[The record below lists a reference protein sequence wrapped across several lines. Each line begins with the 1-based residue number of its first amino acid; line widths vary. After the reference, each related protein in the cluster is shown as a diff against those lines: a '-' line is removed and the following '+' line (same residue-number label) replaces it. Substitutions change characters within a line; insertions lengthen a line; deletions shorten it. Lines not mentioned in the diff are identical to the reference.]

1 MTGNKALLDSN
12 VIIFA
17 SKEEIDV
24 ELLLSNY
31 DEFHVSMIT
40 FMEVYGFELNNPE
53 EEDLINELFANLDI
67 TEVNIKIAK
76 QAIIYRKNK
85 IKKIKLPDA
94 IILATAK
101 YLEAELITDD
111 WDDFINIDSS
121 VVIRKLDEYKFQS
134 FRGLIFF
141 LYYHFINI

>member
-1 MTGNKALLDSN
+1 MSGSKALLDSN

-17 SKEEIDV
+17 SKEEVDV
-24 ELLLSNY
+24 ELLLSSY

-40 FMEVYGFELNNPE
+40 FMEVYGFEFANPD
-53 EEDLINELFANLDI
+53 EEDLINDIFANLEI

-76 QAIIYRKNK
+76 QAIVYRKNK

-111 WDDFINIDSS
+111 WDDFVDIDNS
-121 VVIRKLDEYKFQS
+121 VVIKKLDE
-134 FRGLIFF
+134 FRI
-141 LYYHFINI
+141 

>member
-1 MTGNKALLDSN
+1 MIGNKALLDSN

-24 ELLLSNY
+24 ELLLANY

-40 FMEVYGFELNNPE
+40 FMEVYGFELNNE
-53 EEDLINELFANLDI
+53 EEDLINDLFANLDI

-94 IILATAK
+94 IILATAQ

-121 VVIRKLDEYKFQS
+121 VVIRKLDEYKF
-134 FRGLIFF
+134 
-141 LYYHFINI
+141 

>member
-1 MTGNKALLDSN
+1 MSGSKALLDSN
-12 VIIFA
+12 VIILA

-24 ELLLSNY
+24 ELLLSAY

-40 FMEVYGFELNNPE
+40 FMEVYGFEFANPD
-53 EEDLINELFANLDI
+53 EEDLINEIFANLEL

-76 QAIIYRKNK
+76 QAIVYRKNK

-101 YLEAELITDD
+101 YLGAELITDD
-111 WDDFINIDSS
+111 WDDFINIDDSI
-121 VVIRKLDEYKFQS
+121 VIKKLDE
-134 FRGLIFF
+134 FRI
-141 LYYHFINI
+141 

>member
-1 MTGNKALLDSN
+1 MIGNKALLDSN

-24 ELLLSNY
+24 ELLLANY

-53 EEDLINELFANLDI
+53 EEDLINDIFANLDI

-121 VVIRKLDEYKFQS
+121 VVIRKLDEYKF
-134 FRGLIFF
+134 
-141 LYYHFINI
+141 

>member
-1 MTGNKALLDSN
+1 MIGNKALLDSN

-24 ELLLSNY
+24 ELLLANY

-53 EEDLINELFANLDI
+53 EEDLINDIFANLDI

-85 IKKIKLPDA
+85 SKKIKLPDA

-121 VVIRKLDEYKFQS
+121 VVIKKLDEYKF
-134 FRGLIFF
+134 
-141 LYYHFINI
+141 

>member
-1 MTGNKALLDSN
+1 MSGSKALLDSN

-17 SKEEIDV
+17 SKEEVDV
-24 ELLLSNY
+24 ELLLSSY

-40 FMEVYGFELNNPE
+40 FMEVYGFEFTNPD
-53 EEDLINELFANLDI
+53 EEDLINDIFANLEI

-76 QAIIYRKNK
+76 QAIAYRKNK

-111 WDDFINIDSS
+111 WDDFVDIDNS
-121 VVIRKLDEYKFQS
+121 VVIKKLDE
-134 FRGLIFF
+134 FRI
-141 LYYHFINI
+141 

>member
-1 MTGNKALLDSN
+1 MIGNKALLDSN

-24 ELLLSNY
+24 ELLLANY

-40 FMEVYGFELNNPE
+40 FMEVYGFELNNE
-53 EEDLINELFANLDI
+53 EEDLINDLFANLDI

-121 VVIRKLDEYKFQS
+121 VVIRKLDEYKF
-134 FRGLIFF
+134 
-141 LYYHFINI
+141 

>member
-1 MTGNKALLDSN
+1 MNGNKALLDSN
-12 VIIFA
+12 VIILA

-24 ELLLSNY
+24 ELLLSAY

-40 FMEVYGFELNNPE
+40 FMEVYGFEFANPD
-53 EEDLINELFANLDI
+53 EEDLINEIFANLEL

-76 QAIIYRKNK
+76 QAIVYRKNK

-101 YLEAELITDD
+101 YLGAELITDD
-111 WDDFINIDSS
+111 WDDFINIDDS
-121 VVIRKLDEYKFQS
+121 VVIKKLDE
-134 FRGLIFF
+134 FRI
-141 LYYHFINI
+141 